1 MDPVAPDDVRGEG
14 AGFRQ
19 GEIAVPAGGDRVAV
33 ESPADVSGVGG
44 VADAER
50 DFRVIA
56 ENDPPLKG
64 SFFDLMTEVRTTPE
78 NASESLRDFLDRSLK
93 ML

>member
-1 MDPVAPDDVRGEG
+1 MLDLLFPQKCLLCRK
-14 AGFRQ
+14 
-19 GEIAVPAGGDRVAV
+19 ILT
-33 ESPADVSGVGG
+33 
-44 VADAER
+44 DAEL
-50 DFRVIA
+50 DFRIIA